1 MDICEACGNK
11 YFIPCITQ
19 GGPGSVYP
27 GTYKALCDEIDK
39 YNAEKFGLKIEEIE
53 ENRLPWQILF

>member
-1 MDICEACGNK
+1 MGEGGC

-27 GTYKALCDEIDK
+27 GTYMSLVKAIDE
-39 YNAEKFGLKIEEIE
+39 YNAKNLGCTVEDLAAQRCE
-53 ENRLPWQILF
+53 LQIMF